1 MNGGDLALRN
11 ATYALFVR
19 KGRAPTT
26 EDVARET
33 KRPEEEV
40 RAAWQRLHD
49 EHAIVLE
56 ADASSIRMANPFSA
70 VSTPHRVEAAGRSW
84 YANCAWDAFGICAAL
99 HVDGRIDTTCPDCG
113 EPVAVEVR
121 DGRPDDEDL
130 VFHSLVDAP
139 HWWDD
144 IVFT

>member
-19 KGRAPTT
+19 KGRAPTA

-70 VSTPHRVEAAGRSW
+70 VSTPHRVEAAGRTW
-84 YANCAWDAFGICAAL
+84 YANCAWDAFGILAAL
-99 HVDGRIDTTCPDCG
+99 GVAGRIETACPDCD
-113 EPVAVEVR
+113 EQLAVDVR
-121 DGRPDDEDL
+121 EGRADDESL
-130 VFHSLVDAP
+130 VFHSLVDAAR
-139 HWWDD
+139 WWDD